1 MKKEIKITE
10 KQKNCAEKQIIEK
23 IKDYDYG
30 TVEYPI
36 EVIIEQYENGIKND
50 EGEIYIPDY
59 QREFVWSKKR
69 QSKFIESIIL
79 GIPIPYIFFA
89 DVDGRYEIV
98 DGSQRI
104 RTLHAFISD
113 KIKIEEKL
121 KLQDLDELR
130 ELNGFYF
137 ENLSIIRQRRIKKR
151 SLKMI
156 ALGEKINAKARFDL
170 FERINTGNDELKP
183 IEVIKGAYG
192 GDFYDFISE
201 CANNELFIKLCPI
214 SENRTLR
221 EEPQQMVLRFFAYSE
236 NRDNYKGS
244 VSPFIKAYIKDKKNN
259 FTEKIKKEM
268 ENNFILI
275 LKFVDKNFENGF
287 AKTKGAKSTPR
298 VRFEAISVGVHLALL
313 ENPNLDVV
321 NTDWLESDEFKIHTR
336 SDATNN
342 RIKLIGRTDYVKNK
356 LLGK

>member
-1 MKKEIKITE
+1 MKKKIDITE

-36 EVIIEQYENGIKND
+36 EVVINQYEDGIEND
-50 EGEIYIPDY
+50 GGEIYIPDY

-113 KIKIEEKL
+113 KINIEDKL
-121 KLQDLDELR
+121 KLQELDELK
-130 ELNGFYF
+130 ELNNFYF
-137 ENLSIIRQRRIKKR
+137 EDLSMIRQRRVRKR

-170 FERINTGNDELKP
+170 FERINTGSDELKP

-201 CANNELFIKLCPI
+201 CANNKLFRKLCPI

-244 VSPFIKAYIKDKKNN
+244 VSPFIEAYIKNKRKTFNEDMKKNMKDN
-259 FTEKIKKEM
+259 FEKM
-268 ENNFILI
+268 LI
-275 LKFVDKNFENGF
+275 FVDKNFKNGF

-298 VRFEAISVGVHLALL
+298 VRFEAISVGVYLALL
-313 ENPNLDVV
+313 ENNTLDRV
-321 NTDWLESDEFKIHTR
+321 NTNWIESDECKTHTR
-336 SDATNN
+336 SDSANN
-342 RIKLIGRTDYVKNK
+342 RLKLIGRTDYVKNN